1 MYLDDLLIIISDLH
15 PSLEFFY
22 QTSKSGPS
30 YPISK
35 IQVEG
40 DQCLLF
46 TGKKAKTIAQIM
58 QLLGKLKSAHIPVY
72 VYLNNSNKKAKVFGV
87 QINLEKGQAY
97 TL

>member
-1 MYLDDLLIIISDLH
+1 
-15 PSLEFFY
+15 
-22 QTSKSGPS
+22 
-30 YPISK
+30 
-35 IQVEG
+35 
-40 DQCLLF
+40 
-46 TGKKAKTIAQIM
+46 M

>member
-1 MYLDDLLIIISDLH
+1 MYLDDLLTIISDLH

-35 IQVEG
+35 IQG